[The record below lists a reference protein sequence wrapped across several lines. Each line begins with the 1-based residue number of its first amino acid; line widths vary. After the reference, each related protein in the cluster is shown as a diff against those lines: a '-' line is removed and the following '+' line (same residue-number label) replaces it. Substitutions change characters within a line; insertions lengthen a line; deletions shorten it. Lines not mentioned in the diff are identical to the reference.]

1 MIWNMPFEIT
11 YRSMNPFGWP
21 QLVLTCINKNSE
33 GAEYVK
39 AFGSIHIPV
48 SPGHYTKTV
57 RMFSLIQEPGAIS
70 ELLGINP
77 LAEGLT
83 TTISNPQAI
92 ANADGRQYSK
102 VQATGKIVVSLNVLQ
117 RNMGRHGYTFQ

>member
-1 MIWNMPFEIT
+1 
-11 YRSMNPFGWP
+11 MNPFGWP
-21 QLVLTCINKNSE
+21 QLVLSCINKNKDGIE
-33 GAEYVK
+33 FVK

-48 SPGHYTKTV
+48 SPGHYNKTV
-57 RMFSLIQEPGAIS
+57 RMFSLVEEPGAIS
-70 ELLGINP
+70 ELFGVNP

-92 ANADGRQYSK
+92 ASSDGRQYSK

-117 RNMGRHGYTFQ
+117 RNMGRHGYKFQ